1 MKKPPRT
8 LLPALACLALAGQ
21 LAAQT
26 APAAKPATTGATA
39 DTILLN
45 PFEVSTGKDTGYVA
59 GSSLAGGRAETP
71 LALTPAS
78 ISVMTREFIDDLNII
93 GLEEAVKWTASV
105 MPGNENQNQT
115 AFGSFQFNFRNTGGS
130 QNYPTRNYFLFY
142 ANSDTYNTERF
153 EFARGPNSLLFGDAA
168 LGGVSTNFTKQA
180 RFNQQRHEFRL
191 QGDSDGGWRSAL
203 DSQWGNRRFGVRVN
217 GLMQRNDGWRDG
229 TYENRD
235 GVHVALGYKLGENTQ
250 LRAEHETLS
259 WNMLLYRTTYA
270 DNVSFWDRTTVN
282 AAATHSLN
290 SIANAVNFGVEQFG
304 GNPYYAYAPAIP
316 SAGTQDYRWAYR
328 SRGTGFAIK
337 PEGRSDIAQ
346 FPRLPSRKFN
356 LGPNDADQIRALGY
370 HAVYLDQRVTRDWFA
385 QLAYFRMDHDA
396 EARNTESL
404 AGNHYIDVNRFLPN
418 GQANPKF
425 GVPFSDIDQN
435 IQYQD
440 NRVED
445 VRLLTTYK
453 FELPKF
459 LDLKQRFSVIG
470 GFRPE
475 RFEMWQR
482 RMRWINNPAVPNVN
496 NVANQLRYR
505 LYWDEPLRYGAGSN
519 PPPFTPPAGAPTPI
533 FRYADIGF
541 GSKEHKDLT
550 YAQVVSS
557 TTLFNDRISLL
568 SGVRTDT
575 LKRRIRQ
582 QIGNDPVT
590 GYTIYGGFNPAIKA
604 NQAGY
609 EQNEKV
615 TVTSSNIG
623 LVGYVLPWL
632 ALQANYSENFG
643 LPTTGVNKYNGAGF
657 NPTRGK
663 GKDFG
668 LKFSL
673 PNNKLYAVL
682 TRYDSEQVERI
693 IGGGNIGNIQNIWR
707 NLGDTTDD
715 KIGFNYRDTEDIE
728 ATGWEFEV
736 VTNAI
741 PNFTFTANWARPD
754 ATIIQQRPGQQAYF
768 DANIAEWN
776 RRADALALTNAAL
789 ATTVRNDIQAVRTTL
804 EGIARGATNNN
815 TFKNSVNFYGSY
827 NARTGPLKG
836 LNIGGGGNWRD
847 KRKVGSVDGR
857 LKFNVATATPTQVR
871 EAAFDY
877 LYAPSTFEA
886 SMHVNYELRLAQRY
900 RTRLQLNVSNLT
912 NNRDLVI
919 TGYGTYNVGGVGTG
933 RLIQTD
939 NNFYYLNPRK
949 FTLST
954 IVSF

>member
-1 MKKPPRT
+1 MKKHLRNSLV
-8 LLPALACLALAGQ
+8 LLGCLAGWP

-26 APAAKPATTGATA
+26 APAASKTTAA
-39 DTILLN
+39 KDETILLN
-45 PFEVSTGKDTGYVA
+45 PFEVSTAKDTGYVA

-78 ISVMTREFIDDLNII
+78 ISVMTREFLDDLNII
-93 GLEEAVKWTASV
+93 GLEDAVKWTVSV

-115 AFGSFQFNFRNTGGS
+115 PFGSFGFNFRNTGS
-130 QNYPTRNYFLFY
+130 AQNYPTRNYFLFY

-203 DSQWGNRRFGVRVN
+203 DTQWGNRSFAVRVN
-217 GLMQRNDGWRDG
+217 GLVQRNEGWRDG

-235 GVHVALGYKLGENTQ
+235 GFHLALSYKVSQNTQ
-250 LRAEHETLS
+250 IRAEHETLT
-259 WNMLLYRTTYA
+259 WNSLIYQTAYS

-282 AAATHSLN
+282 NATTHALN
-290 SIANAVNFGVEQFG
+290 SIAGAVNFGVEQFG

-316 SAGTQDYRWAYR
+316 SAGVQDYRWAYR
-328 SRGTGFAIK
+328 SRGTGFNIK

-346 FPRLPSRKFN
+346 FPRLPSREFN
-356 LGPNDADQIRALGY
+356 LGPNDADQIRALNY
-370 HAVYLDQRVTRDWFA
+370 HAVYIDQRLTRDWFA

-396 EARNTESL
+396 EARNTE
-404 AGNHYIDVNRFLPN
+404 GRGTTNYVDVNRFLPN
-418 GQANPKF
+418 GQTNPKF
-425 GVPFSDIDQN
+425 GVPFADVDQN

-445 VRLLTTYK
+445 IRLLTTYK
-453 FELPKF
+453 FDLPRVF
-459 LDLKQRFSVIG
+459 DLKQRFSVIG

-482 RMRWINNPAVPNVN
+482 RMRWLNNPAQPNVN
-496 NVANQLRYR
+496 NVANQFRYR
-505 LYWDEPLRYGAGSN
+505 LYWDEPLRYGVGN
-519 PPPFTPPAGAPTPI
+519 TPPPFTAPAGAPTPR
-533 FRYADIGF
+533 FGYADIGF

-557 TTLFNDRISLL
+557 TTLFNERIAIL
-568 SGVRTDT
+568 SGIRTDK
-575 LKRRIRQ
+575 LKRLIRQ
-582 QIGNDPVT
+582 MIGNDPVT
-590 GYTIYGGFNPAIKA
+590 GYTTYGGFDPAIKA
-604 NQAGY
+604 NRIGY
-609 EQNEKV
+609 EDVSRVK
-615 TVTSSNIG
+615 VTSSNIG

-632 ALQANYSENFG
+632 AVQANYSENFG
-643 LPTTGVNKYNGAGF
+643 LPTTGVNKYNGATF
-657 NPTRGK
+657 DPTRGK
-663 GKDFG
+663 GRDVG

-693 IGGGNIGNIQNIWR
+693 IGGGNVGNIQNIWR
-707 NLGDTTDD
+707 NLGDSTDD

-728 ATGWEFEV
+728 ATGWEFEI

-741 PNFTFTANWARPD
+741 PNFTLTANWARPD
-754 ATIIQQRPGQQAYF
+754 ATIIQQRPGQQAYY
-768 DANIAEWN
+768 DANLAEWN
-776 RRADALALTNAAL
+776 RRTDTLALTNAAL
-789 ATTVRNDIQAVRTTL
+789 ANTVRNDITAVRTTL
-804 EGIARGATNNN
+804 EGIAKGATNNN
-815 TFKNSVNFYGSY
+815 TFKNSVNVYGSY
-827 NARTGPLKG
+827 NVRSGPLKG

-847 KRKVGSVDGR
+847 KRKIGNVDAR
-857 LKFNVATATPTQVR
+857 LKFNVATATPVQVR

-877 LYAPSTFEA
+877 LYAPGTIET
-886 SMHVNYELRLAQRY
+886 SMHASYDLRLAQRY
-900 RTRLQLNVSNLT
+900 RTRLQLNVSNVFD
-912 NNRDLVI
+912 NRDLVI
-919 TGYGTYNVGGVGTG
+919 TSYGTYNVGGVGTG
-933 RLIQTD
+933 RLVQSD
-939 NNFYYLNPRK
+939 NSFYYLNPRK

-954 IVSF
+954 VITF

>member
-1 MKKPPRT
+1 MNTPRRIS
-8 LLPALACLALAGQ
+8 LFALACLTGAT

-26 APAAKPATTGATA
+26 APATPPSPKA
-39 DTILLN
+39 DEAILLN

-78 ISVMTREFIDDLNII
+78 ISVMTREFIDDLNIL
-93 GLEEAVKWTASV
+93 GLEDAVKWTASV
-105 MPGNENQNQT
+105 MPGNETQNQT
-115 AFGSFQFNFRNTGGS
+115 PFGSFQFNFRNTGGS

-153 EFARGPNSLLFGDAA
+153 EFSRGPNSLLFGDAA

-180 RFNQQRHEFRL
+180 RFNLKRNEFRL
-191 QGDSDGGWRSAL
+191 QGDSDGGWRSQL
-203 DSQWGNRRFGVRVN
+203 DNQWGNQSFGVRVN
-217 GLMQRNDGWRDG
+217 SLLQRNDGWRDG

-235 GVHVALGYKLGENTQ
+235 GIHVAVAYKVGQNTQ
-250 LRAEHETLS
+250 IRAEHETLK
-259 WNMLLYRTTYA
+259 WNALIFQTAYS

-282 AAATHSLN
+282 SATTHALN
-290 SIANAVNFGVEQFG
+290 SIAGAVNFGVEQFG

-316 SAGTQDYRWAYR
+316 SAGTLDYRWAYR
-328 SRGTGFAIK
+328 SRGTGFSIK
-337 PEGRSDIAQ
+337 PEGRTDIAQ

-356 LGPNDADQIRALGY
+356 LGPNDADQVRELNY
-370 HAVYLDQRVTRDWFA
+370 HAFYIDQRLTRDWFA

-396 EARNTESL
+396 EARNTEARAS
-404 AGNHYIDVNRFLPN
+404 NHYIDVNRFLPN
-418 GQANPKF
+418 GQPNPKF
-425 GVPFSDIDQN
+425 GVPFSDVDQN

-453 FELPKF
+453 FDLPRV

-482 RMRWINNPAVPNVN
+482 RMRWINNPAQPNVN
-496 NVANQLRYR
+496 NVANQFRYR
-505 LYWDEPLRYGAGSN
+505 LYWDEPMRYGVGSN
-519 PPPFTPPAGAPTPI
+519 PPPFTPPAGFPTPI

-557 TTLFNDRISLL
+557 TTLFNDRLSIL
-568 SGVRTDT
+568 SGIRSDR
-575 LKRRIRQ
+575 LKRLIRQ

-590 GYTIYGGFNPAIKA
+590 GYTLYGGFDPALKA
-604 NQAGY
+604 NRVGY
-609 EQNEKV
+609 EDVSRVK
-615 TVTSSNIG
+615 VTSSNIG
-623 LVGYVLPWL
+623 VVGYILPWL
-632 ALQANYSENFG
+632 AVQANYSENFG
-643 LPTTGVNKYNGAGF
+643 LPTTGVNKYDGSTFA
-657 NPTRGK
+657 PTRGK
-663 GKDFG
+663 GQDLG

-693 IGGGNIGNIQNIWR
+693 IGGANVGNIQNIWR
-707 NLGDTTDD
+707 NLGDSTDD

-728 ATGWEFEV
+728 ATGWEFEI

-754 ATIIQQRPGQQAYF
+754 ATIIQQRPGLQAYY
-768 DANIAEWN
+768 DANLAEWN
-776 RRADALALTNAAL
+776 RRAETLALTNAAL
-789 ATTVRNDIQAVRTTL
+789 ANTVRNDITAVRTTL

-827 NARTGPLKG
+827 SVRSGPLQG
-836 LNIGGGGNWRD
+836 LNVGGGGNWRD
-847 KRKVGSVDGR
+847 KRKVGNVDAR
-857 LKFNVATATPTQVR
+857 LKFSTNAATPTQVR

-877 LYAPSTFEA
+877 LYAPATFEA
-886 SMHVNYELRLAQRY
+886 SMHASYDLRMIKRF
-900 RTRLQLNVSNLT
+900 RTRLQLNVSNLL

-919 TGYGTYNVGGVGTG
+919 TGFGTYNVGGVGAG
-933 RLIQTD
+933 RLVQTD
-939 NNFYYLNPRK
+939 NGFYYLNPRK

-954 IVSF
+954 VVNF